1 MQQNILEM
9 LDRAP
14 IKMKMHLQTPAD
26 LGGILDAFMEAGEEL
41 YVVGG
46 AVRDTLLGKIP
57 KDYDLATGA
66 EPQRVIDI
74 VSKDPSHRIDL
85 TGKAFGVVRVRTV
98 GGEEYEIATF
108 RNDIGEGRR
117 PDSVEFTTIE
127 DDVNRRD
134 LTINALFYDLTTGE
148 VVDYVGGIEDVKN
161 GVIRAVGDPALRF
174 REDKLRILRAVRF
187 AARLGSDLDE
197 TTASAIKRDND
208 LSGVSPERIHDE
220 FAKAVKSAI
229 DGQHLLGLIGDL
241 GLWPQIFPGLE
252 VDAAPASKHF
262 DVQVALLLWGND
274 PGAVAKVLRKMK
286 YTSDEAGMVQF
297 LLNLPGIVA
306 STSPKLKK
314 EFKRLRV
321 PPEKLEEFALAVGM
335 PEKFVQGFLEFVQR
349 SPTLRPQELMAK
361 GLKGPQIGQ
370 AMHSAEVDVFK
381 SLTESFLRM
390 NILLEKTFADMGV
403 PKNKWED
410 VPAEELAVHRK
421 EVDIDDEVL
430 DLISTAY
437 APIGGN
443 LKIKK
448 PEDLPGG
455 YEFFDTVDVDEDP
468 QPDGVIFGKYKDGR
482 LKIGGRGHDGADGK
496 NPTSQHMFDL
506 LKRKGTFVE
515 TSGAPAWLAFK
526 AGVNAV
532 TDEAKVRA
540 ILKKP
545 IEWLGPHPNRNFG
558 PDSDGWYYR
567 KIGKSGAKHLKIMMG
582 NV

>member
-1 MQQNILEM
+1 MKTTKKTLNFHISVPEDLQQIMNIFANNNKDCFL
-9 LDRAP
+9 
-14 IKMKMHLQTPAD
+14 
-26 LGGILDAFMEAGEEL
+26 
-41 YVVGG
+41 VGG
-46 AVRDTLLGKIP
+46 AVRDALMNKLP
-57 KDYDLATGA
+57 KDFDICTNAL
-66 EPQRVIDI
+66 PNKVIEMMQEYPRFKI
-74 VSKDPSHRIDL
+74 SSV
-85 TGKAFGVVRVRTV
+85 GKAFGVIIIR
-98 GGEEYEIATF
+98 GPAGEDFECATY
-108 RNDIGEGRR
+108 RKDIGEGRR
-117 PDSVEFTTIE
+117 PDSVEFTTLE
-127 DDVNRRD
+127 KDVFRRD
-134 LTINALFYDLTTGE
+134 LTINALVYDPFSQIII
-148 VVDYVGGIEDVKN
+148 DYVGGIEDVKN

-197 TTASAIKRDND
+197 TTALAIKQDND

-229 DGQHLLGLIGDL
+229 DGQQLLGLIGDL

-252 VDAAPASKHF
+252 VDVAPASKHF

-274 PGAVAKVLRKMK
+274 PGTVGKVLRKMK
-286 YTSDEAGMVQF
+286 YTSDELELVKF

-321 PPEKLEEFALAVGM
+321 SPEKLKEFALAVGM
-335 PEKFVQGFLEFVQR
+335 PQKFIQGFLEFVQR
-349 SPTLRPQELMAK
+349 PPTTQAQELMAQ

-370 AMHSAEVDVFK
+370 AMHKAEVDVFK

-390 NILLEKTFADMGV
+390 NVLLEKTFADMGI

-410 VPAEELAVHRK
+410 IPAEEFALHRK
-421 EVDIDDEVL
+421 ETDIDDEVL
-430 DLISTAY
+430 DLIDTAY

-443 LKIKK
+443 LKIRK

-468 QPDGVIFGKYKDGR
+468 QPDGVIFGSYRNGL
-482 LKIGGRGHDGADGK
+482 LKLGGRGHDGADGK

-506 LKRKGTFVE
+506 LKQPNTFVE
-515 TSGAPAWLAFK
+515 TSGAPAWMAFK
-526 AGVNAV
+526 AGIKAV
-532 TDEAKVRA
+532 TDEAKVRE
-540 ILKKP
+540 ILQKP
-545 IEWLGPHPNRNFG
+545 IEWLGKHPDRDFG

-567 KIGKSGAKHLKIMMG
+567 KIGKGGQKHIKIMMG